1 MSHFSKVRH
10 VSGGNGDCK
19 NTKCTIKHIRD
30 LAKILKEGNSY
41 NDGVVGV
48 GHTFKNYFTNN
59 NCK

>member
-30 LAKILKEGNSY
+30 LAKILKEGSSC
-41 NDGVVGV
+41 NDGVVRV
-48 GHTFKNYFTNN
+48 GHTFRNYFP
-59 NCK
+59 